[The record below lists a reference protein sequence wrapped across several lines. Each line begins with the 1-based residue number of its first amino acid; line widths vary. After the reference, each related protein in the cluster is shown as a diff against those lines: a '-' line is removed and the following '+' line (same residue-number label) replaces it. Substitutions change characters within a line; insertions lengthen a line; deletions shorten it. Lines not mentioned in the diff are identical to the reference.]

1 MSSPRSRG
9 GNGGER
15 PGKKARGGGA
25 GGAPAP
31 APAPAPL
38 RPPPLDY
45 ENLKHFTQY
54 RCIVAEH
61 VSAVK
66 RAVWDLSLGLAH
78 IRGAAEETLFF
89 QVLQSRMLKL
99 KIWKFME
106 IPLEEDLA
114 VGIAYEPS
122 HLDRTSYEYTV
133 KNMLTGK
140 KVWLTMPIPAREE
153 VSVAFKV
160 PVGSIVTGFNIAAV
174 NNAKLRIEEVMMDGT
189 IGAELF
195 GWNFCGS
202 SNASFNTMELLR
214 GASARLFEQ
223 DRSVDDYTP
232 ETIAVTTTA
241 TQFKISTRMDF
252 YPAADEPEYRH
263 DESAYGYGNTK
274 FTQAQFIEYYGGT
287 DEWDAAPPFVPKRAA
302 GIAIFCAVGIA
313 VPLPSL
319 PVPTSAIATLQRSD
333 ADLVALSC
341 DVVEGATAYEWSL
354 RMDFYPAA
362 DEPEYRHDESAYG
375 YGNTKFTQAQFIEY
389 YGGTDE
395 WDAALEVGPTGVM
408 WEANRSSEPSCMA
421 LLGEVGAFA
430 LTVTVRAVKSLD
442 EEWFKGGKRVEV
454 ESATSLPTAV
464 TNVVVT
470 QVSKELPVSIASGA
484 TSEDYGGFL
493 GDLTVQNMLAGT
505 KSWWTK
511 DIAKNQVESVEVN
524 VPDGSVV
531 TGFNIASLSL
541 GRAVDTSLRN
551 ASEMRIEAVALDG
564 TVGSELFAWNHCGTD
579 NSGYNSEIPSNHT
592 PLSIAVSTTATRFK
606 ISVRQTWKDDV
617 CAGVNV
623 FRAVGIAAP

>member
-1 MSSPRSRG
+1 
-9 GNGGER
+9 
-15 PGKKARGGGA
+15 
-25 GGAPAP
+25 
-31 APAPAPL
+31 
-38 RPPPLDY
+38 
-45 ENLKHFTQY
+45 
-54 RCIVAEH
+54 

-133 KNMLTGK
+133 KNMLTSK

-202 SNASFNTMELLR
+202 SFNTMELLR

-354 RMDFYPAA
+354 
-362 DEPEYRHDESAYG
+362 
-375 YGNTKFTQAQFIEY
+375 
-389 YGGTDE
+389 
-395 WDAALEVGPTGVM
+395 LEVGPTGVM

-430 LTVTVRAVKSLD
+430 LTVRAVKSLD

-505 KSWWTK
+505 RSWWTK

-541 GRAVDTSLRN
+541 PKRQGVSVERRN

>member
-1 MSSPRSRG
+1 
-9 GNGGER
+9 
-15 PGKKARGGGA
+15 
-25 GGAPAP
+25 
-31 APAPAPL
+31 
-38 RPPPLDY
+38 
-45 ENLKHFTQY
+45 
-54 RCIVAEH
+54 

-122 HLDRTSYEYTV
+122 HLDRTSEYTV

-287 DEWDAAPPFVPKRAA
+287 DEWDAA
-302 GIAIFCAVGIA
+302 
-313 VPLPSL
+313 
-319 PVPTSAIATLQRSD
+319 
-333 ADLVALSC
+333 
-341 DVVEGATAYEWSL
+341 
-354 RMDFYPAA
+354 
-362 DEPEYRHDESAYG
+362 
-375 YGNTKFTQAQFIEY
+375 
-389 YGGTDE
+389 
-395 WDAALEVGPTGVM
+395 LEVGPTGVM

-470 QVSKELPVSIASGA
+470 QVSKSCQCPSRLARRARIMAAFSA
-484 TSEDYGGFL
+484 TSRSRTCWRERNRGGRRTSPKIKWRASRSMSRT
-493 GDLTVQNMLAGT
+493 GASSRALT
-505 KSWWTK
+505 SHR
-511 DIAKNQVESVEVN
+511 SV
-524 VPDGSVV
+524 S
-531 TGFNIASLSL
+531 
-541 GRAVDTSLRN
+541 R
-551 ASEMRIEAVALDG
+551 
-564 TVGSELFAWNHCGTD
+564 
-579 NSGYNSEIPSNHT
+579 
-592 PLSIAVSTTATRFK
+592 
-606 ISVRQTWKDDV
+606 SVRV
-617 CAGVNV
+617 S
-623 FRAVGIAAP
+623 R